1 MKKIIKNI
9 IYLSVLIITI
19 LLNSSCEP
27 TYYRHYKL
35 NKMYI
40 IQNILNDSLINKY
53 DSLKFK
59 IIHDSK
65 PDYMMDDGGD
75 IRINLI
81 DYYKTI
87 NFFTVNDYNTNYMA
101 GSNINEIISLIYYS
115 YTYLAPSCI
124 DSLINYNHVCS
135 SYDCEP
141 CNEWNYSDKDT
152 FPNVDQFMADVSCK
166 RANPIELT
174 LNTPPNGTVLFQIR
188 AEIELLDGRQF
199 ILYSEPVYIKP

>member
-1 MKKIIKNI
+1 
-9 IYLSVLIITI
+9 
-19 LLNSSCEP
+19 
-27 TYYRHYKL
+27 
-35 NKMYI
+35 
-40 IQNILNDSLINKY
+40 
-53 DSLKFK
+53 
-59 IIHDSK
+59 
-65 PDYMMDDGGD
+65 
-75 IRINLI
+75 
-81 DYYKTI
+81 
-87 NFFTVNDYNTNYMA
+87 MA